1 VASTIPGKRFTPHM
15 LRHTC
20 VVWALAQGARIEKVS
35 EMLGHSSIQITY
47 DIYGGLLDLRD
58 PTVARAMAA
67 AMAGTGRTTTN
78 R

>member
-1 VASTIPGKRFTPHM
+1 M

-20 VVWALAQGARIEKVS
+20 VVWALAQGARIEQVS

-58 PTVARAMAA
+58 PTVARAMAT
-67 AMAGTGRTTTN
+67 AMAGTGRTTTYS
-78 R
+78 